1 MYIHDKRESNP
12 WKEKNYRKQLHK
24 SKTLTEKHMP
34 EDCLSYFGGKDI
46 VSLVVLTH
54 LFFHP

>member
-1 MYIHDKRESNP
+1 MYIHDKRGSNP

-34 EDCLSYFGGKDI
+34 ADCLSCFGGKDI
-46 VSLVVLTH
+46 LSLMVLTH